1 MLQHHLAITNLKQSI
16 SQSSAK
22 LQSTGG
28 LTRQTGWAASTEDWG
43 MLPKTRAAFS
53 PQKTDSLFC
62 WTGSRI
68 IFQSQKSWE
77 KLKINS
83 GKVAGE
89 LEVRA
94 CVTWRKAACTATLS
108 E

>member
-28 LTRQTGWAASTEDWG
+28 LTRQTGCWAASTEDWG

-53 PQKTDSLFC
+53 PQKNKLFGLLDREQSNSLEPKKF
-62 WTGSRI
+62 R
-68 IFQSQKSWE
+68 
-77 KLKINS
+77 KIN
-83 GKVAGE
+83 
-89 LEVRA
+89 
-94 CVTWRKAACTATLS
+94 
-108 E
+108 